1 MIKVIIVDDHPVVRR
16 GLKQIIED
24 EPDMEV
30 AGEAKN
36 AGECFS
42 LVRKTDCTLVL
53 LDITLPDRSGFDVLK
68 QLKYEHPKLPV
79 LILSAHSEDQY
90 GLRLIK
96 AGASGYLMKEGA
108 PEELVKA
115 IRKVNAGGK
124 YVSASLAEKL
134 VSHLGAF
141 DKPPHENLSNREFQI
156 LCMIAQGKSLKSIA
170 DELCVGEKTVS
181 TYRSR
186 IMEKMKMSTNSDL
199 TRYALENH
207 LDGNRSDSEFD

>member
-42 LVRKTDCTLVL
+42 LVRKTDCTLIL

-68 QLKYEHPKLPV
+68 QLKYEHPGLPV
-79 LILSAHSEDQY
+79 LILSIHPEDQY

-108 PEELVKA
+108 TEELVKA

-124 YVSASLAEKL
+124 YISASLGEKL
-134 VSHLGAF
+134 VSHLDAS
-141 DKPPHENLSNREFQI
+141 DKPPHENLSDREFQI
-156 LCMIAQGKSLKSIA
+156 LCLIAGGRSLKGIA
-170 DELCVGEKTVS
+170 DELCISEKTVS
-181 TYRSR
+181 TYRAR
-186 IMEKMKMSTNSDL
+186 IFEKMKMSTNADL
-199 TRYALENH
+199 IRYALDHH
-207 LDGNRSDSEFD
+207 LV

>member
-1 MIKVIIVDDHPVVRR
+1 MIKVIIVDDHPVVRL
-16 GLKQIIED
+16 GLKQIIAD

-42 LVRKTDCTLVL
+42 LIQKTDCTLVL
-53 LDITLPDRSGFDVLK
+53 LDITLPDRNGFDVLK
-68 QLKYEHPKLPV
+68 QLKYEHPNIPI
-79 LILSAHSEDQY
+79 LILSVHPEDQY
-90 GLRLIK
+90 GLRFIK
-96 AGASGYLMKEGA
+96 AGASGYLMKDGA

-141 DKPPHENLSNREFQI
+141 DKPPHENLSDREFQI
-156 LCMIAQGKSLKSIA
+156 LCMIVQGKSLKSIA
-170 DELCVGEKTVS
+170 GELCVGEKTVS

-186 IMEKMKMSTNSDL
+186 IMEKMKLSTNSDL

-207 LDGNRSDSEFD
+207 LV

>member
-1 MIKVIIVDDHPVVRR
+1 MIKVIVVDDHPVVRR

-24 EPDMEV
+24 EPDMKV

-42 LVRKTDCTLVL
+42 LVQKTDCTLVV
-53 LDITLPDRSGFDVLK
+53 LDITLPDRNGFDVLK
-68 QLKYEHPKLPV
+68 QLKYEHPNLPI
-79 LILSAHSEDQY
+79 LILSVHSEEQY
-90 GLRLIK
+90 GLRFIK

-115 IRKVNAGGK
+115 IRKVTAGGK
-124 YVSASLAEKL
+124 YISASLAEKL
-134 VSHLGAF
+134 VSHLDAS
-141 DKPPHENLSNREFQI
+141 DKPPHENLSDREFQI
-156 LCMIAQGKSLKSIA
+156 MCMIAQGKSLKSIA
-170 DELCVGEKTVS
+170 GELCVGEKTVS

-186 IMEKMKMSTNSDL
+186 IMEKMKIGTNSGL

-207 LDGNRSDSEFD
+207 LV

>member
-30 AGEAKN
+30 VGDAKN

-42 LVRKTDCTLVL
+42 LVRQTDCTLVV
-53 LDITLPDRSGFDVLK
+53 LDITLPDRNGFDVLK
-68 QLKYEHPKLPV
+68 QLKYEHPKLHV
-79 LILSAHSEDQY
+79 LILSAHPEDQY

-96 AGASGYLMKEGA
+96 AGAAGYLMKEGA
-108 PEELVKA
+108 PEELVLA

-134 VSHLGAF
+134 VYQLGAL
-141 DKPPHENLSNREFQI
+141 DKPPHENLSDREFQI
-156 LCMIAQGKSLKSIA
+156 LCMIAEGKTPKDIVDKLRIS
-170 DELCVGEKTVS
+170 EKTVS
-181 TYRSR
+181 TYRNR
-186 IMEKMKMSTNSDL
+186 IMEKMKMSTNADL

-207 LDGNRSDSEFD
+207 LV

>member
-1 MIKVIIVDDHPVVRR
+1 MIKVIVVDDHPVVRR

-30 AGEAKN
+30 VGEAQN
-36 AGECFS
+36 AGECFA
-42 LVRKTDCTLVL
+42 LVRQTDCTLVL

-68 QLKYEHPKLPV
+68 QLKYEHPKLPI

-108 PEELVKA
+108 PDELVKA

-134 VSHLGAF
+134 VSHLGAL

-207 LDGNRSDSEFD
+207 LV

>member
-53 LDITLPDRSGFDVLK
+53 LDITLPDKSGFDVLK
-68 QLKYEHPKLPV
+68 QLKYEHPNLPI
-79 LILSAHSEDQY
+79 LILSVHPEDQY
-90 GLRLIK
+90 GLRLIT

-115 IRKVNAGGK
+115 IRKVNVGGK

-141 DKPPHENLSNREFQI
+141 DRPPHENLSNREFQL
-156 LCMIAQGKSLKSIA
+156 LCMIAQGKSLKGIA
-170 DELCVGEKTVS
+170 DELCISEKTVS
-181 TYRSR
+181 TYRAR
-186 IMEKMKMSTNSDL
+186 ILEKMRMSTNSDL
-199 TRYALENH
+199 IHYALDHH
-207 LDGNRSDSEFD
+207 LV

>member
-24 EPDMEV
+24 EPDMKV

-42 LVRKTDCTLVL
+42 LVQKTDCTLVV
-53 LDITLPDRSGFDVLK
+53 LDITLPDRNGFDVLK
-68 QLKYEHPKLPV
+68 QLKYEHPNLPI
-79 LILSAHSEDQY
+79 LILSVHPEDQY
-90 GLRLIK
+90 GFRCIK

-124 YVSASLAEKL
+124 YISASLAEKL
-134 VSHLGAF
+134 VSQLDAL
-141 DKPPHENLSNREFQI
+141 DKSPHENLSNREFQI
-156 LCMIAQGKSLKSIA
+156 LCMIAQGKPLKNIA
-170 DELCVGEKTVS
+170 DELCIGEKTVS
-181 TYRSR
+181 TYRNR

-207 LDGNRSDSEFD
+207 LV

>member
-1 MIKVIIVDDHPVVRR
+1 MIKVLIVDDHPVVRR

-24 EPDMEV
+24 EPDMEI
-30 AGEAKN
+30 AGEATN

-42 LVRKTDCTLVL
+42 LVRKMECSLVL
-53 LDITLPDRSGFDVLK
+53 LDISLPDKSGFDVLK
-68 QLKYEHPKLPV
+68 QLRYEHPKLPV
-79 LILSAHSEDQY
+79 LILSVHPEDQY
-90 GLRLIK
+90 AVRFIK

-115 IRKVNAGGK
+115 IRKVHAGGK

-134 VSHLGAF
+134 ASHLDTS
-141 DKPPHENLSNREFQI
+141 DKPPHENLSDREFQI
-156 LCMIAQGKSLKSIA
+156 LCLIAKGESLKGIA
-170 DELCVGEKTVS
+170 DKLCISEKTVS
-181 TYRSR
+181 TYCSR

-207 LDGNRSDSEFD
+207 LV

>member
-24 EPDMEV
+24 ESDMEV

-42 LVRKTDCTLVL
+42 LVRETDCTLVC
-53 LDITLPDRSGFDVLK
+53 LDITLPDRNGFDVLK
-68 QLKYEHPKLPV
+68 QLKHEYPKLPI
-79 LILSAHSEDQY
+79 LILSVHPEDQY
-90 GLRLIK
+90 GLRFIK

-124 YVSASLAEKL
+124 YVSASLAETL
-134 VSHLGAF
+134 VSHLDASE
-141 DKPPHENLSNREFQI
+141 KPPHENLSDREFQI

-170 DELCVGEKTVS
+170 GELCVGEKTVS

-186 IMEKMKMSTNSDL
+186 IMEKMKMFTNSDL
-199 TRYALENH
+199 TRYALENK
-207 LDGNRSDSEFD
+207 LI

>member
-42 LVRKTDCTLVL
+42 LVRKTECTLVL
-53 LDITLPDRSGFDVLK
+53 LDITLPDSNGFDVLK
-68 QLKYEHPKLPV
+68 QLQYELPRLPV
-79 LILSAHSEDQY
+79 LILSVYSEDQY
-90 GLRLIK
+90 AVRFIK
-96 AGASGYLMKEGA
+96 AGASGYLMKEAA
-108 PEELVKA
+108 PEELIKA

-134 VSHLGAF
+134 VFHLDAS
-141 DKPPHENLSNREFQI
+141 DKPDHENLSDREFQI
-156 LCMIAQGKSLKSIA
+156 LCLIAGGKSLKGIA
-170 DELCVGEKTVS
+170 DELCISEKTVS

-186 IMEKMKMSTNSDL
+186 IMEKMKMSTNADL
-199 TRYALENH
+199 IHFALENH
-207 LDGNRSDSEFD
+207 LV

>member
-16 GLKQIIED
+16 GLRQIIED

-42 LVRKTDCTLVL
+42 LVRKMECSLVL
-53 LDITLPDRSGFDVLK
+53 LDISLPDKSGFDVLK
-68 QLKYEHPKLPV
+68 QLRYEHPGLPV
-79 LILSAHSEDQY
+79 LILSVHSEDQY
-90 GLRLIK
+90 AVRFIK

-134 VSHLGAF
+134 VSHLSAF
-141 DKPPHENLSNREFQI
+141 DKPPHENLSDREFQI
-156 LCMIAQGKSLKSIA
+156 LCLIAGGKSLKGIA
-170 DELCVGEKTVS
+170 DELCISEKTVS
-181 TYRSR
+181 TYRAR
-186 IMEKMKMSTNSDL
+186 ILEKMKMSTNADL
-199 TRYALENH
+199 TRYALDHH
-207 LDGNRSDSEFD
+207 LV

>member
-1 MIKVIIVDDHPVVRR
+1 MIKVIVVDDHPVVRR
-16 GLKQIIED
+16 GLRQIIED

-30 AGEAKN
+30 VGEAKN
-36 AGECFS
+36 AEECFP

-53 LDITLPDRSGFDVLK
+53 LDITLPDRNGFDVLK
-68 QLKYEHPKLPV
+68 QLKYEHPDIPV
-79 LILSAHSEDQY
+79 LILSIHPEELY

-108 PEELVKA
+108 PDELVKG
-115 IRKVNAGGK
+115 IRKVSSGGK

-134 VSHLGAF
+134 ISRSDAF
-141 DKPPHENLSNREFQI
+141 DQPPHENLSTREFQI

-170 DELCVGEKTVS
+170 DELCVSEKTIS

-186 IMEKMKMSTNSDL
+186 IMEKMKMDSNSDL
-199 TRYALENH
+199 IRYASENS
-207 LDGNRSDSEFD
+207 LI

>member
-1 MIKVIIVDDHPVVRR
+1 MIKVIVVDDHPVVRR

-30 AGEAKN
+30 VGEAKN
-36 AGECFS
+36 AGECFA

-68 QLKYEHPKLPV
+68 QLKYEHPNLPI
-79 LILSAHSEDQY
+79 LILSVHSEDQY
-90 GLRLIK
+90 GLRFIK

-108 PEELVKA
+108 PEELVSA

-134 VSHLGAF
+134 VSHLGAL
-141 DKPPHENLSNREFQI
+141 DKPLHENLSDREFQI
-156 LCMIAQGKSLKSIA
+156 LCLIAWGKSLKDIA
-170 DELCVGEKTVS
+170 HELCISEKTVS
-181 TYRSR
+181 TYRAR
-186 IMEKMKMSTNSDL
+186 ILEKMKMSTNSDL
-199 TRYALENH
+199 TRYALDHH
-207 LDGNRSDSEFD
+207 LV

>member
-30 AGEAKN
+30 VGEAKN
-36 AGECFS
+36 AGECFA

-68 QLKYEHPKLPV
+68 QLKYEHPNLPI
-79 LILSAHSEDQY
+79 LILSVHSEDQY
-90 GLRLIK
+90 GLRFIK

-134 VSHLGAF
+134 VSHLGVLS
-141 DKPPHENLSNREFQI
+141 KPPHENLSNREFQI

-170 DELCVGEKTVS
+170 DELCISEKTVS

-186 IMEKMKMSTNSDL
+186 ILEKMEISTNSGL
-199 TRYALENH
+199 TRYALENK
-207 LDGNRSDSEFD
+207 LV

>member
-24 EPDMEV
+24 EPDMKV

-42 LVRKTDCTLVL
+42 LVRKTDCTLVV
-53 LDITLPDRSGFDVLK
+53 LDITLPDRNGFDVLK
-68 QLKYEHPKLPV
+68 QLKYEHPKLHV
-79 LILSAHSEDQY
+79 LILSAHPEDQY

-96 AGASGYLMKEGA
+96 AGAAGYLMKEGA
-108 PEELVKA
+108 PEELVTA

-134 VSHLGAF
+134 VSHLDAF

-156 LCMIAQGKSLKSIA
+156 LCMIAQGKSLKNIA
-170 DELCVGEKTVS
+170 DELCIGEKTVS

-186 IMEKMKMSTNSDL
+186 IMGKMKIGTNSGL
-199 TRYALENH
+199 TRYALENK
-207 LDGNRSDSEFD
+207 LI

>member
-1 MIKVIIVDDHPVVRR
+1 MIKVIVVDDHPVVRR

-24 EPDMEV
+24 EPDMKV

-42 LVRKTDCTLVL
+42 LVRKMECSLVL
-53 LDITLPDRSGFDVLK
+53 LDISLPDKNGFDVLK
-68 QLKYEHPKLPV
+68 QLRYEHPKLPV
-79 LILSAHSEDQY
+79 LILSIYPEDQY
-90 GLRLIK
+90 AVRFIK

-115 IRKVNAGGK
+115 IRKVHAGGK

-134 VSHLGAF
+134 ASHLDTS
-141 DKPPHENLSNREFQI
+141 DKPPHENLSDREFQI
-156 LCMIAQGKSLKSIA
+156 LCMIAKGESLKGIA
-170 DELCVGEKTVS
+170 DELCISEKTVS
-181 TYRSR
+181 TYRAR
-186 IMEKMKMSTNSDL
+186 ILEKMKMSTNSDL

-207 LDGNRSDSEFD
+207 LV

>member
-1 MIKVIIVDDHPVVRR
+1 MIKVIVVDDHPVVRR

-42 LVRKTDCTLVL
+42 LIRKMDCTLIL
-53 LDITLPDRSGFDVLK
+53 LDITLPDRNGFDVLK
-68 QLKYEHPKLPV
+68 QL
-79 LILSAHSEDQY
+79 EDQY
-90 GLRLIK
+90 GLRFIK

-134 VSHLGAF
+134 VSHLSAV

-170 DELCVGEKTVS
+170 DELCVSEKTVS

-186 IMEKMKMSTNSDL
+186 IMEKMRMSTNSDL

-207 LDGNRSDSEFD
+207 LV

>member
-53 LDITLPDRSGFDVLK
+53 LDITLPDRNGFDVLK
-68 QLKYEHPKLPV
+68 QLKYEYPNLPI
-79 LILSAHSEDQY
+79 LILSVHPEDQY
-90 GLRLIK
+90 GLRFIK
-96 AGASGYLMKEGA
+96 AGAAGYLMKEGA
-108 PEELVKA
+108 PEELVTA

-134 VSHLGAF
+134 VSHLDAS
-141 DKPPHENLSNREFQI
+141 DKPPHEDLSDREFQI
-156 LCMIAQGKSLKSIA
+156 LCMIAQGKPLKSIA
-170 DELCVGEKTVS
+170 DELCIGEKTVS

-186 IMEKMKMSTNSDL
+186 IMEKMKIGTNSGL

-207 LDGNRSDSEFD
+207 LV

>member
-1 MIKVIIVDDHPVVRR
+1 MIKVIVVDDHPVVRR

-24 EPDMEV
+24 EPDMKV

-42 LVRKTDCTLVL
+42 LVQKTDCTLVV
-53 LDITLPDRSGFDVLK
+53 LDITLPDRNGFDVLK
-68 QLKYEHPKLPV
+68 QLKYEHPNLPI
-79 LILSAHSEDQY
+79 LILSVHPEDQY
-90 GLRLIK
+90 GLRFIK

-108 PEELVKA
+108 PDELVKA

-124 YVSASLAEKL
+124 YISASLAEKL
-134 VSHLGAF
+134 VSRLEAF

-156 LCMIAQGKSLKSIA
+156 LCMIAQGKSLKNIA
-170 DELCVGEKTVS
+170 DELCIGEKTVS

-186 IMEKMKMSTNSDL
+186 IMEKMKIGTNSGL
-199 TRYALENH
+199 TRYALENK
-207 LDGNRSDSEFD
+207 LI

>member
-24 EPDMEV
+24 EPDMQV

-42 LVRKTDCTLVL
+42 LVRKTDCTLIL

-68 QLKYEHPKLPV
+68 QLKYEHPNLPI
-79 LILSAHSEDQY
+79 LILSVHPEDQY

-115 IRKVNAGGK
+115 IRKVNVGGK

-134 VSHLGAF
+134 VSRLGVF
-141 DKPPHENLSNREFQI
+141 DRPPHENLSDREFQI
-156 LCMIAQGKSLKSIA
+156 LCLIAGGKSLKGIA
-170 DELCVGEKTVS
+170 DELCISEKTVS

-186 IMEKMKMSTNSDL
+186 IMEKMRMSTNSDL
-199 TRYALENH
+199 IHYALDHH
-207 LDGNRSDSEFD
+207 LV

>member
-1 MIKVIIVDDHPVVRR
+1 MIKVIVVDDHPVVRR

-24 EPDMEV
+24 EPDMKV

-42 LVRKTDCTLVL
+42 LVRKMECSLVL
-53 LDITLPDRSGFDVLK
+53 LDISLPDKNGFDVLK
-68 QLKYEHPKLPV
+68 QLRYEHPKLPV
-79 LILSAHSEDQY
+79 LILSIYPEDQY
-90 GLRLIK
+90 AVRFIK

-115 IRKVNAGGK
+115 IRKVHAGGK

-134 VSHLGAF
+134 ASHLDTS
-141 DKPPHENLSNREFQI
+141 DKPPHENLSDREFQI
-156 LCMIAQGKSLKSIA
+156 LCMIAKGESLKGIS
-170 DELCVGEKTVS
+170 DELCISEKTVS

-186 IMEKMKMSTNSDL
+186 ILEKMKMSTNSDL

-207 LDGNRSDSEFD
+207 LV

>member
-24 EPDMEV
+24 EPDMQV
-30 AGEAKN
+30 VGEATN

-42 LVRKTDCTLVL
+42 LVRRMECSLVL
-53 LDITLPDRSGFDVLK
+53 LDITLPDRSGFDVLI
-68 QLKYEHPKLPV
+68 QLKYERPGLPV

-90 GLRLIK
+90 AVRFIK

-134 VSHLGAF
+134 VSHLDAL
-141 DKPPHENLSNREFQI
+141 DKPPHENLSDREFQI
-156 LCMIAQGKSLKSIA
+156 LRLIAQGKSLKDIA
-170 DELCVGEKTVS
+170 DELCISEKTVS

-199 TRYALENH
+199 TRYALDHH
-207 LDGNRSDSEFD
+207 LI